1 MSCNIVDNNQTQ
13 ENEGNGTTVQGD
25 RLDDSIIQVRS
36 CCSSSCWQQQLKKS
50 FNCRKA
56 LLKQLWE
63 WDERNNTPM
72 IKEQGKP
79 FVILP
84 YHHQLGKFN
93 KGNTLIVL
101 CFLKFQPHASPSFR
115 PFSAL
120 RSQSGLKC
128 VGWVGEIFTNL
139 RWMSGFYKHV
149 QTVYH
154 MSLCVVW
161 EKMCPDHFLI
171 TKTLRSRGMNQATQ

>member
-1 MSCNIVDNNQTQ
+1 MIMLGNRCADVIVHGQ
-13 ENEGNGTTVQGD
+13 
-25 RLDDSIIQVRS
+25 SW
-36 CCSSSCWQQQLKKS
+36 CSSSCWQQQLKKS

-56 LLKQLWE
+56 LLKQLWQ

-72 IKEQGKP
+72 IKEQGKR

-84 YHHQLGKFN
+84 YHPQLTKFN
-93 KGNTLIVL
+93 KGNTLIVFG
-101 CFLKFQPHASPSFR
+101 FLKFQPHASPGFR
-115 PFSAL
+115 LFSAL

-154 MSLCVVW
+154 MSLCVVG
-161 EKMCPDHFLI
+161 EKMCPDHFLV
-171 TKTLRSRGMNQATQ
+171 TKTQRSHGMKQATQ